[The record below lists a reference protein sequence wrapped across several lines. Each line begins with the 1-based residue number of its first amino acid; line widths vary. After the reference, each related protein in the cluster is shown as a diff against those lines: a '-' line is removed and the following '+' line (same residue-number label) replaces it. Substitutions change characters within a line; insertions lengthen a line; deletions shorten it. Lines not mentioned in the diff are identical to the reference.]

1 MQNTLSND
9 YENLLLK
16 RMIDMS
22 HSVGVKMCI
31 EGVETEI
38 ELHKIMNMETDY
50 IQGYY
55 YSRPCSLDELKYK
68 LENYLIIKGA
78 EKNA

>member
-1 MQNTLSND
+1 MELRD
-9 YENLLLK
+9 GCRLV
-16 RMIDMS
+16 
-22 HSVGVKMCI
+22 VGQI
-31 EGVETEI
+31 EPAGVETEI

-68 LENYLIIKGA
+68 LENHLIIKEA
-78 EKNA
+78 

>member
-1 MQNTLSND
+1 M
-9 YENLLLK
+9 Y
-16 RMIDMS
+16 
-22 HSVGVKMCI
+22 

-68 LENYLIIKGA
+68 LENHLIIKEA
-78 EKNA
+78 